1 MRPAPHSWSAPN
13 RKGLAGTS
21 GICDHAGRA
30 RPEASRSKG
39 AGKGGASVARTE
51 PEMSTVANAWVA
63 FIRALED
70 ARDMQQRGAEA
81 HPIADLL
88 CHARELLDV
97 IDDEIVDGTPQTVAD
112 ARAVLAELRGR
123 LESLEQDVMPIRH

>member
-51 PEMSTVANAWVA
+51 AEMSTTANAWVA

-70 ARDMQQRGAEA
+70 ARDMQHRGAEA
-81 HPIADLL
+81 HTIADLL
-88 CHARELLDV
+88 RHARDCSTSSTTKLSMGHRRPWPTL
-97 IDDEIVDGTPQTVAD
+97 GQYSRSFVA
-112 ARAVLAELRGR
+112 VSNL
-123 LESLEQDVMPIRH
+123 